1 MNKNIYSQDK
11 RKYLSKE
18 MEYNINISLQSKGDP
33 INEEP
38 IEELQQ
44 NLNLKSMNYG
54 CQQSTYTLPY
64 QFS

>member
-1 MNKNIYSQDK
+1 
-11 RKYLSKE
+11 